1 MDEPKSNRQETSEED
16 FSQLAGSKDPGFFEE
31 LWDFMRYNKKWWLTP
46 IVLSLLLMGALILLS
61 GSTAAPF
68 IYSLW

>member
-1 MDEPKSNRQETSEED
+1 MDDSKANSQETSKED
-16 FSQLAGSKDPGFFEE
+16 FDQLAGSVDPGFFEE

-61 GSTAAPF
+61 GSTVAPF